1 MSPAG
6 APAPRID
13 QDAWAGG
20 REPMLRFGPEDA
32 ATTVIVALPLLEEAN
47 RTRAL
52 AAAMLRRLAA
62 RGLAGALP
70 ELPGT
75 GESAGPTEAMR
86 LADLRA
92 AFAAAGERVDGR
104 VMPVAIR
111 SASLLVTPDLIRG
124 PASSLQ
130 GDEGSGTPAQ
140 GRGDVSLWMLSPQS
154 GAEVVREWRRLRDAG
169 DGVTV
174 AGNRIASALWKDLDD
189 AAPPPAR
196 VVRLQGDPRPADRIV
211 AAAPPW
217 RRAEPDA
224 DLALADIL
232 ADDVADWIARCRG

>member
-13 QDAWAGG
+13 HYDWAGG

-92 AFAAAGERVDGR
+92 AFAAAGERIGGDV
-104 VMPVAIR
+104 VIIAFR
-111 SASLLVTPDLIRG
+111 SGALLVTPDVIEDNG
-124 PASSLQ
+124 
-130 GDEGSGTPAQ
+130 GG
-140 GRGDVSLWMLSPQS
+140 WMLSPQS

>member
-1 MSPAG
+1 
-6 APAPRID
+6 
-13 QDAWAGG
+13 
-20 REPMLRFGPEDA
+20 MLRFGPEDA
-32 ATTVIVALPLLEEAN
+32 AATVIVALPLLEEAN

-92 AFAAAGERVDGR
+92 AFAAAGERIGGDV
-104 VMPVAIR
+104 VVIAFR
-111 SASLLVTPDLIRG
+111 SGALLVTPDVIEDNG
-124 PASSLQ
+124 
-130 GDEGSGTPAQ
+130 GG
-140 GRGDVSLWMLSPQS
+140 WMLSPQT

>member
-1 MSPAG
+1 
-6 APAPRID
+6 
-13 QDAWAGG
+13 
-20 REPMLRFGPEDA
+20 MLRFGPEDA

-62 RGLAGALP
+62 RELAGALP

-92 AFAAAGERVDGR
+92 AFAAAGERIGGDV
-104 VMPVAIR
+104 VVIAFR
-111 SASLLVTPDLIRG
+111 SGALLVTPDVIEDNG
-124 PASSLQ
+124 
-130 GDEGSGTPAQ
+130 GG
-140 GRGDVSLWMLSPQS
+140 WMLSPQT

>member
-1 MSPAG
+1 
-6 APAPRID
+6 
-13 QDAWAGG
+13 
-20 REPMLRFGPEDA
+20 MLRFGPEDA
-32 ATTVIVALPLLEEAN
+32 AATVIVALPLLEEAN

-75 GESAGPTEAMR
+75 GESAGQTEAMR

-92 AFAAAGERVDGR
+92 AFAAGGERIGGDV
-104 VMPVAIR
+104 VIIAFR
-111 SASLLVTPDLIRG
+111 SGALLVTPDVIEDNG
-124 PASSLQ
+124 
-130 GDEGSGTPAQ
+130 GG
-140 GRGDVSLWMLSPQS
+140 WMLSPQT

>member
-1 MSPAG
+1 
-6 APAPRID
+6 
-13 QDAWAGG
+13 
-20 REPMLRFGPEDA
+20 MLRFGPEDA

-92 AFAAAGERVDGR
+92 AFAAAGERIGGDV
-104 VMPVAIR
+104 VVIAFR
-111 SASLLVTPDLIRG
+111 SGALLVTPDVIEDNG
-124 PASSLQ
+124 
-130 GDEGSGTPAQ
+130 GG
-140 GRGDVSLWMLSPQS
+140 WMLSPQT

-224 DLALADIL
+224 DLALADVL

>member
-1 MSPAG
+1 
-6 APAPRID
+6 
-13 QDAWAGG
+13 
-20 REPMLRFGPEDA
+20 MLRFGPEDA

-86 LADLRA
+86 LANLRA
-92 AFAAAGERVDGR
+92 AFAAAGERIGGDV
-104 VMPVAIR
+104 VIIAFR
-111 SASLLVTPDLIRG
+111 SGALLVTPDVIEDNG
-124 PASSLQ
+124 
-130 GDEGSGTPAQ
+130 GG
-140 GRGDVSLWMLSPQS
+140 WMLSPQS